1 MNEAQKL
8 LAAAFAGELDLDADA
23 SGSSGVSA
31 PEGTAAPANAES
43 IQAAAEAAAGAE
55 AANTATTAGTAAN
68 ASAQEEHEG
77 APEGAPIASKSG
89 GYTIPYEKLTEART
103 ARDSAIAERDQLRA
117 QLEQVTAAQ
126 AANLQQA
133 QAEAQA
139 RADAGKVPTQA
150 DQNLAAAKSLVD
162 GGADASLFGSFSEED
177 IAAGINKLVSQ
188 QVSDQV
194 AARVEAALAPQREAQ
209 AREQA
214 VTAEQAHA
222 QKILDAHKDA
232 FEVAESKEFASW
244 KSGQPG
250 YMQAAID
257 RTLQA
262 GTAQDVIDL
271 LGQFKQFHAGTAGAA
286 AGDPTAEAVAKA
298 LANAKTEPP
307 VSLSSLPGAAPA
319 GTEAERAVALASDPA
334 ALLEY
339 VSSLPRDRQTSLM
352 NSVV

>member
-43 IQAAAEAAAGAE
+43 TQAATEAAAGAE
-55 AANTATTAGTAAN
+55 AATTATTAGTAAN
-68 ASAQEEHEG
+68 ASAQEEH
-77 APEGAPIASKSG
+77 EGAPIASKSG

-117 QLEQVTAAQ
+117 QLEQMTAAQ
-126 AANLQQA
+126 AATLQQA

-139 RADAGKVPTQA
+139 RADAGKAPTQA
-150 DQNLAAAKSLVD
+150 DQNLAAATSLVQS
-162 GGADASLFGSFSEED
+162 GTDASLFGDFSEEG
-177 IAAGINKLVSQ
+177 IASGIEKL
-188 QVSDQV
+188 V

-209 AREQA
+209 ARDQA
-214 VTAEQAHA
+214 VSAEEAHTK
-222 QKILDAHKDA
+222 KILDAHKDA

-271 LGQFKQFHAGTAGAA
+271 LGQFKQVHGATAGAA
-286 AGDPTAEAVAKA
+286 TGDPTAAAVAKA
-298 LANAKTEPP
+298 LADAKTAPP

-319 GTEAERAVALASDPA
+319 GTEAERAAALASDPV

-339 VSSLPRDRQTSLM
+339 MSSLPRDRQTSLM

>member
-1 MNEAQKL
+1 VTTEAQKL

-31 PEGTAAPANAES
+31 TQGAAAPANAES
-43 IQAAAEAAAGAE
+43 TQAATEAAAGAE
-55 AANTATTAGTAAN
+55 AATTATTAGTAAT

-77 APEGAPIASKSG
+77 APEGAPIVSKSG

-103 ARDSAIAERDQLRA
+103 ARDSAIAEAAQLRA
-117 QLEQVTAAQ
+117 QLEQMTAAQ

-139 RADAGKVPTQA
+139 RADAGKAPTQA
-150 DQNLAAAKSLVD
+150 DQNLAAATSLVQ
-162 GGADASLFGSFSEED
+162 GGTDASLFGDFSEEG
-177 IAAGINKLVSQ
+177 IASGIEKL
-188 QVSDQV
+188 V

-209 AREQA
+209 ARDQA
-214 VTAEQAHA
+214 VSAEQAHT
-222 QKILDAHKDA
+222 QKILDVHKDA

-286 AGDPTAEAVAKA
+286 AGDPTAAAVAKA

-307 VSLSSLPGAAPA
+307 VSLSSLTGAAAA
-319 GTEAERAVALASDPA
+319 GATEAERVMELAGDPA
-334 ALLEY
+334 ALLAY
-339 VSSLPRDRQTSLM
+339 MQSLPPERQMRLM

>member
-1 MNEAQKL
+1 M
-8 LAAAFAGELDLDADA
+8 AAAFAGELDLDADA

-31 PEGTAAPANAES
+31 PEGAAAPANAES
-43 IQAAAEAAAGAE
+43 TQAATDAAAGAE
-55 AANTATTAGTAAN
+55 AATTGTTAGTAAT
-68 ASAQEEHEG
+68 ASAQEEH
-77 APEGAPIASKSG
+77 EGAPIASKSG

-117 QLEQVTAAQ
+117 QLEQMTAAQ

-139 RADAGKVPTQA
+139 RADAGKAPTQA
-150 DQNLAAAKSLVD
+150 DQNLAAATSLVQ
-162 GGADASLFGSFSEED
+162 GGTDASLFGDFSEEG
-177 IAAGINKLVSQ
+177 IASGIEKL
-188 QVSDQV
+188 V

-214 VTAEQAHA
+214 VTAEQLHA

-307 VSLSSLPGAAPA
+307 VSLSSLPGAAAA
-319 GTEAERAVALASDPA
+319 GASEAERVMELAGDPA
-334 ALLEY
+334 ALLAY
-339 VSSLPRDRQTSLM
+339 MQSLPPERQMRLM

>member
-31 PEGTAAPANAES
+31 TQGAAAPANAES
-43 IQAAAEAAAGAE
+43 TQAATEAAAGAE
-55 AANTATTAGTAAN
+55 AATTATTAGTAAT
-68 ASAQEEHEG
+68 ASAQEEH
-77 APEGAPIASKSG
+77 EGAPIASKSG

-103 ARDSAIAERDQLRA
+103 ARDSAIAEAAQLRA
-117 QLEQVTAAQ
+117 QLEQMTAAQ

-139 RADAGKVPTQA
+139 RADAGKAPTQA
-150 DQNLAAAKSLVD
+150 DQNLAAAKSLVE

-177 IAAGINKLVSQ
+177 IAAGINKLVA
-188 QVSDQV
+188 DQV

-209 AREQA
+209 ARDLA
-214 VTAEQAHA
+214 VSAEQAHT

-262 GTAQDVIDL
+262 GSAQDVIDL
-271 LGQFKQFHAGTAGAA
+271 LGQFKQVHANAAGAA
-286 AGDPTAEAVAKA
+286 TADPTAAAVAKA
-298 LANAKTEPP
+298 LADAKTEPP

-339 VSSLPRDRQTSLM
+339 MSSLPRDRQTSLM

>member
-31 PEGTAAPANAES
+31 PEGAATPVNAEGT
-43 IQAAAEAAAGAE
+43 QAATEAAAGTE
-55 AANTATTAGTAAN
+55 AATTATTAGTATS
-68 ASAQEEHEG
+68 ASAQDEPEG

-103 ARDSAIAERDQLRA
+103 ARDSAIAEAAQLRA
-117 QLEQVTAAQ
+117 QLEQMTAAQ

-139 RADAGKVPTQA
+139 RADAGKAPTQA
-150 DQNLAAAKSLVD
+150 DQNLAAATSLVQ
-162 GGADASLFGSFSEED
+162 GGTDASLFGDFSEEG
-177 IAAGINKLVSQ
+177 IASGIEKL
-188 QVSDQV
+188 V
-194 AARVEAALAPQREAQ
+194 AARVEAALAPRREAQ

-214 VTAEQAHA
+214 VSAEQVHT

-262 GTAQDVIDL
+262 GSAQDVIDL
-271 LGQFKQFHAGTAGAA
+271 LGQFKQVHAAAAGAA
-286 AGDPTAEAVAKA
+286 TGDPTAAAVAKA
-298 LANAKTEPP
+298 LADAKTAPP

-319 GTEAERAVALASDPA
+319 GTEAERATALASDPA

-339 VSSLPRDRQTSLM
+339 MSSLPRDRQTSLM

>member
-1 MNEAQKL
+1 MTTEAQKL

-31 PEGTAAPANAES
+31 PEGTADPANAES
-43 IQAAAEAAAGAE
+43 TQAATEAAAGAE
-55 AANTATTAGTAAN
+55 AGTTANTAGTAAT
-68 ASAQEEHEG
+68 ASAQDEH
-77 APEGAPIASKSG
+77 EGAPIASKSG
-89 GYTIPYEKLTEART
+89 SYTIPYEKLTEART
-103 ARDSAIAERDQLRA
+103 ARDSAIAERDHLRA
-117 QLEQVTAAQ
+117 QLEQMTAAQ

-139 RADAGKVPTQA
+139 RADAGKAPTLA
-150 DQNLAAAKSLVD
+150 DQNLAAAKSLVE

-177 IAAGINKLVSQ
+177 IAAGINKLVA
-188 QVSDQV
+188 DQV

-214 VTAEQAHA
+214 LTAEQAHT
-222 QKILDAHKDA
+222 QRILDAHKDA
-232 FEVAESKEFASW
+232 FEIAESKEFASW
-244 KSGQPG
+244 KSGHPG

-257 RTLQA
+257 RTLNS
-262 GTAQDVIDL
+262 GSAQDVIDL
-271 LGQFKQFHAGTAGAA
+271 LGQFKQVHAAAAGAA
-286 AGDPTAEAVAKA
+286 TGDPTAAAVEKA
-298 LANAKTEPP
+298 LADAKTAPP

-339 VSSLPRDRQTSLM
+339 MSSLPRDRQNSLM

>member
-8 LAAAFAGELDLDADA
+8 LAAAFAGELDLDAGA
-23 SGSSGVSA
+23 YGSSGVSA
-31 PEGTAAPANAES
+31 PEGAAAPANAES
-43 IQAAAEAAAGAE
+43 TQAATEAAAGAE
-55 AANTATTAGTAAN
+55 AATTATAAGTAAT

-117 QLEQVTAAQ
+117 QLEQMTAAQ

-139 RADAGKVPTQA
+139 RADAGKAPTQA

-177 IAAGINKLVSQ
+177 IAAGINKLVA
-188 QVSDQV
+188 DQV

-214 VTAEQAHA
+214 VTAEQLHA
-222 QKILDAHKDA
+222 QKILGAHKDA

-271 LGQFKQFHAGTAGAA
+271 LGQFKQFHAGTVGATTA
-286 AGDPTAEAVAKA
+286 DPTAAAVAKA

-339 VSSLPRDRQTSLM
+339 MSSLPRDRQTSLM

>member
-1 MNEAQKL
+1 MNEAQQL

-23 SGSSGVSA
+23 SGSSGVSV
-31 PEGTAAPANAES
+31 PEGSTAPANAES
-43 IQAAAEAAAGAE
+43 TQAATEAAAGAE
-55 AANTATTAGTAAN
+55 AATTATTAGTAAT
-68 ASAQEEHEG
+68 ASAQDE
-77 APEGAPIASKSG
+77 PEGAPIASKSG

-117 QLEQVTAAQ
+117 QLEQMTAAQ

-133 QAEAQA
+133 QTEAQA
-139 RADAGKVPTQA
+139 RADAGKAPTQA
-150 DQNLAAAKSLVD
+150 DQNLAAAKSLVE

-177 IAAGINKLVSQ
+177 IAAGINKLVA
-188 QVSDQV
+188 DQV

-214 VTAEQAHA
+214 VSAEQAHT

-262 GTAQDVIDL
+262 GSAQDVIDL
-271 LGQFKQFHAGTAGAA
+271 LGQFKQVHASAAGAA
-286 AGDPTAEAVAKA
+286 TADPTAAAVAKA
-298 LANAKTEPP
+298 LADAKTEPP
-307 VSLSSLPGAAPA
+307 VSLSSLPGAAAA
-319 GTEAERAVALASDPA
+319 GASEAERVMELSGDPVALLA
-334 ALLEY
+334 Y
-339 VSSLPRDRQTSLM
+339 MQSLPPERQMRLM

>member
-1 MNEAQKL
+1 MNQAQQL
-8 LAAAFAGELDLDADA
+8 LAQAFAGELDLDADA
-23 SGSSGVSA
+23 SGSSVVS
-31 PEGTAAPANAES
+31 GDAPATPSAEAS
-43 IQAAAEAAAGAE
+43 TAEAAQTPAPAV
-55 AANTATTAGTAAN
+55 ATP
-68 ASAQEEHEG
+68 AQDEQ
-77 APEGAPIASKSG
+77 EGAPIASKSG
-89 GYTIPYEKLTEART
+89 SYTIPYEKLTEART

-117 QLEQVTAAQ
+117 QLEQMTAAQ

-139 RADAGKVPTQA
+139 RADAGKAPTQA

-177 IAAGINKLVSQ
+177 IAAGINKLVA
-188 QVSDQV
+188 DQV

-214 VTAEQAHA
+214 VTAEQAHT

-307 VSLSSLPGAAPA
+307 VSLSSLPGAAAA
-319 GTEAERAVALASDPA
+319 GATEAERVMELAGDPA
-334 ALLEY
+334 ALLAY
-339 VSSLPRDRQTSLM
+339 MQSLPPERQMRLM

>member
-31 PEGTAAPANAES
+31 TQGTATPANAES
-43 IQAAAEAAAGAE
+43 TQAATEAAAGAE
-55 AANTATTAGTAAN
+55 AANTASTAGTAAT
-68 ASAQEEHEG
+68 ASTQEEHEG

-117 QLEQVTAAQ
+117 QLEQMTAAQ
-126 AANLQQA
+126 ATNLQQA

-139 RADAGKVPTQA
+139 RADAGKAPTQA

-162 GGADASLFGSFSEED
+162 GGADASLFGSFSEDD
-177 IAAGINKLVSQ
+177 IAAGINKLVA
-188 QVSDQV
+188 DQV

-214 VTAEQAHA
+214 VTAEQVHA

-271 LGQFKQFHAGTAGAA
+271 LGQFKQFHAGMAGAA
-286 AGDPTAEAVAKA
+286 TADPTAAAVAKA
-298 LANAKTEPP
+298 LADAKTEPP

-339 VSSLPRDRQTSLM
+339 MSSLPRDRQTSLM

>member
-77 APEGAPIASKSG
+77 APIASKSG

-117 QLEQVTAAQ
+117 QLEQMTAAQ

-139 RADAGKVPTQA
+139 RADAGKAPTQA

-188 QVSDQV
+188 QVADQV

-209 AREQA
+209 AREQE
-214 VTAEQAHA
+214 VTAEQLHA

-271 LGQFKQFHAGTAGAA
+271 LGQFKQFHAGAAGAA
-286 AGDPTAEAVAKA
+286 TADPTAAAVAKA

-307 VSLSSLPGAAPA
+307 VSLSSLPGAADA
-319 GTEAERAVALASDPA
+319 GATEAERVMELAGDPA
-334 ALLEY
+334 ALLAY
-339 VSSLPRDRQTSLM
+339 MQSLPPERQMRLM

>member
-23 SGSSGVSA
+23 SGSTGVSTTQGAAA
-31 PEGTAAPANAES
+31 PENAEAT
-43 IQAAAEAAAGAE
+43 QAATEAAAGAE
-55 AANTATTAGTAAN
+55 AATTVGTAAT
-68 ASAQEEHEG
+68 ASAQEE
-77 APEGAPIASKSG
+77 PEGAPIASKSG

-103 ARDSAIAERDQLRA
+103 ARDSAIAEAAQLRA

-139 RADAGKVPTQA
+139 RADAGKAPTQA
-150 DQNLAAAKSLVD
+150 DQNLAAAKSLVE

-194 AARVEAALAPQREAQ
+194 AARVEAALAPQREAL

-214 VTAEQAHA
+214 VTKEQTHT

-257 RTLQA
+257 HTLQA
-262 GTAQDVIDL
+262 GNAQDVIDL
-271 LGQFKQFHAGTAGAA
+271 LGQFKQVHAGAA
-286 AGDPTAEAVAKA
+286 GAATGDPTAAAVAKA
-298 LANAKTEPP
+298 LADAKTAPP

-339 VSSLPRDRQTSLM
+339 MSSLPRDRQTSLM

>member
-23 SGSSGVSA
+23 SGSTGVSA
-31 PEGTAAPANAES
+31 PEGTAVPANAES
-43 IQAAAEAAAGAE
+43 TQAAAEAAAGAE
-55 AANTATTAGTAAN
+55 AATTATTATTAGTAAN
-68 ASAQEEHEG
+68 ASAQEEH
-77 APEGAPIASKSG
+77 EGAPIASKSG

-103 ARDSAIAERDQLRA
+103 ARDSAIAEAAQLRA

-139 RADAGKVPTQA
+139 RADAGKAPTQA
-150 DQNLAAAKSLVD
+150 DQNLAAAKSLVE

-177 IAAGINKLVSQ
+177 IAAGINKLVA
-188 QVSDQV
+188 DQV

-214 VTAEQAHA
+214 VSAEQAHT

-271 LGQFKQFHAGTAGAA
+271 LGQFKQVHAAAAGAA
-286 AGDPTAEAVAKA
+286 TGDPTAAAVAKA
-298 LANAKTEPP
+298 LADAKTAPP

-319 GTEAERAVALASDPA
+319 GTEAERAAALASDPV

-339 VSSLPRDRQTSLM
+339 MSSLPRDRQTSLM

>member
-1 MNEAQKL
+1 M
-8 LAAAFAGELDLDADA
+8 
-23 SGSSGVSA
+23 
-31 PEGTAAPANAES
+31 
-43 IQAAAEAAAGAE
+43 
-55 AANTATTAGTAAN
+55 
-68 ASAQEEHEG
+68 
-77 APEGAPIASKSG
+77 
-89 GYTIPYEKLTEART
+89 
-103 ARDSAIAERDQLRA
+103 
-117 QLEQVTAAQ
+117 
-126 AANLQQA
+126 
-133 QAEAQA
+133 
-139 RADAGKVPTQA
+139 
-150 DQNLAAAKSLVD
+150 
-162 GGADASLFGSFSEED
+162 
-177 IAAGINKLVSQ
+177 
-188 QVSDQV
+188 
-194 AARVEAALAPQREAQ
+194 APQREAQ

-214 VTAEQAHA
+214 VTAEQVHA

-271 LGQFKQFHAGTAGAA
+271 LGQFKQFHAGTVGATTA
-286 AGDPTAEAVAKA
+286 DPTAAAVAKA

>member
-31 PEGTAAPANAES
+31 PEGAAAPANAES
-43 IQAAAEAAAGAE
+43 TQAATDAAAGAE
-55 AANTATTAGTAAN
+55 AATTATTAGTAAT
-68 ASAQEEHEG
+68 ASTQEEH
-77 APEGAPIASKSG
+77 EGAPIASKSG

-103 ARDSAIAERDQLRA
+103 ARDSAIAEAAQLRA
-117 QLEQVTAAQ
+117 QLEQMTAAQ

-139 RADAGKVPTQA
+139 RADAGKAPTQA
-150 DQNLAAAKSLVD
+150 DQNLAAATSLVQ
-162 GGADASLFGSFSEED
+162 GGTDASLFGDFSEEG
-177 IAAGINKLVSQ
+177 IASGIEKL
-188 QVSDQV
+188 V

-209 AREQA
+209 ARDQA
-214 VTAEQAHA
+214 VSAEQAHT

-262 GTAQDVIDL
+262 GSAQDVIDL
-271 LGQFKQFHAGTAGAA
+271 LGQFKQVHAAAAGAA
-286 AGDPTAEAVAKA
+286 TADPTAAAVAKA
-298 LANAKTEPP
+298 LADAKTAPP

-319 GTEAERAVALASDPA
+319 GTEAERVAALASDPA

-339 VSSLPRDRQTSLM
+339 MSSLPRDRQTSLM

>member
-31 PEGTAAPANAES
+31 TEGAAAAANAES
-43 IQAAAEAAAGAE
+43 AQAAPEAAAGAE
-55 AANTATTAGTAAN
+55 AATTATTAGTAAN

-77 APEGAPIASKSG
+77 SPIASKSG

-103 ARDSAIAERDQLRA
+103 ARDSAIAEAAQLRA
-117 QLEQVTAAQ
+117 QLEQMTAAQ

-139 RADAGKVPTQA
+139 RADAGKAPTQA
-150 DQNLAAAKSLVD
+150 DQNLAAATSLVQ
-162 GGADASLFGSFSEED
+162 GGTDASLFGDFSEEG
-177 IAAGINKLVSQ
+177 IASGIEKL
-188 QVSDQV
+188 V

-214 VTAEQAHA
+214 VTAEQAHT

-262 GTAQDVIDL
+262 GSTQDVIDL
-271 LGQFKQFHAGTAGAA
+271 LGQFKQVHANAAGAA
-286 AGDPTAEAVAKA
+286 TADPTAAAVAKA
-298 LANAKTEPP
+298 LADAKTAPP

-319 GTEAERAVALASDPA
+319 GTEAERAAALASDPA

-339 VSSLPRDRQTSLM
+339 MSSLPRDRQTSLM

>member
-8 LAAAFAGELDLDADA
+8 LAAAFAGELDLDAGA

-31 PEGTAAPANAES
+31 PEGAAAPANAES
-43 IQAAAEAAAGAE
+43 TQAATEAAAGAE
-55 AANTATTAGTAAN
+55 AATTATAAGTAAT

-117 QLEQVTAAQ
+117 QLEQMTAAQ

-139 RADAGKVPTQA
+139 RADAGKAPTQA

-177 IAAGINKLVSQ
+177 IAAGINKLVA
-188 QVSDQV
+188 DQV

-271 LGQFKQFHAGTAGAA
+271 LGQFKQFHAGTVGATTA
-286 AGDPTAEAVAKA
+286 DPTAAAVAKA

>member
-31 PEGTAAPANAES
+31 TQGAAAPANAES
-43 IQAAAEAAAGAE
+43 TQAATEAAAGAE
-55 AANTATTAGTAAN
+55 AATTAATAGTAAN

-77 APEGAPIASKSG
+77 APIASKSG
-89 GYTIPYEKLTEART
+89 SYTIPYEKLTEART

-117 QLEQVTAAQ
+117 QLEQMTAAQ

-139 RADAGKVPTQA
+139 RADAGKAPTQA
-150 DQNLAAAKSLVD
+150 DQNLAAAKSLVE
-162 GGADASLFGSFSEED
+162 GGVDASLFGDFSEE
-177 IAAGINKLVSQ
+177 ALAKGILKA
-188 QVSDQV
+188 V
-194 AARVEAALAPQREAQ
+194 ADGVEAALEPQRQAQREAQ

-214 VTAEQAHA
+214 SQAQTAEQEHV
-222 QKILDAHKDA
+222 QTILDAHKDA
-232 FEVAESKEFASW
+232 FEVAESKEFAAW
-244 KSGQPG
+244 KAGQPG
-250 YMQAAID
+250 FMQAAID
-257 RTLQA
+257 RTLNA

-271 LGQFKQFHAGTAGAA
+271 LGQFKQVHAGTAGAA
-286 AGDPTAEAVAKA
+286 TSDPTAAAVAKA

-307 VSLSSLPGAAPA
+307 VSLSSLPGAAAA
-319 GTEAERAVALASDPA
+319 GATEAERVMELAGDPA
-334 ALLEY
+334 ALLAY
-339 VSSLPRDRQTSLM
+339 MQSLPPERQMRLM

>member
-31 PEGTAAPANAES
+31 PEGSATSANSES
-43 IQAAAEAAAGAE
+43 TQAATAAAAGAE
-55 AANTATTAGTAAN
+55 AATTATTAGTAAA
-68 ASAQEEHEG
+68 ASAQEEH
-77 APEGAPIASKSG
+77 EGAPIASKSG

-103 ARDSAIAERDQLRA
+103 ARDSAIAEAAQLRA
-117 QLEQVTAAQ
+117 QLEQMTAAQ

-139 RADAGKVPTQA
+139 RADAGKAPTQA
-150 DQNLAAAKSLVD
+150 DQNLAAATSLVQ
-162 GGADASLFGSFSEED
+162 GGTDASLFGDFSEEG
-177 IAAGINKLVSQ
+177 IASGIEKL
-188 QVSDQV
+188 V

-214 VTAEQAHA
+214 VSAEQAHT

-250 YMQAAID
+250 YVQAAID

-271 LGQFKQFHAGTAGAA
+271 LGQFKQVHAAAAGAA
-286 AGDPTAEAVAKA
+286 TTDPTAAAVAKA
-298 LANAKTEPP
+298 LADAKTAPP

>member
-8 LAAAFAGELDLDADA
+8 LAAAFAGDLDLDADA

-31 PEGTAAPANAES
+31 PESTATPANAES
-43 IQAAAEAAAGAE
+43 TQAATEAAAGAE
-55 AANTATTAGTAAN
+55 AATTATTATTASTAAN
-68 ASAQEEHEG
+68 ASAQEEHED
-77 APEGAPIASKSG
+77 APIASKSG

-117 QLEQVTAAQ
+117 QLEQMTAAQ

-139 RADAGKVPTQA
+139 RADAGKAPTQA

-177 IAAGINKLVSQ
+177 IAAGINKLVA
-188 QVSDQV
+188 DQV

-262 GTAQDVIDL
+262 GTAQDVIYL
-271 LGQFKQFHAGTAGAA
+271 LGQFKQFHAGAAGAA
-286 AGDPTAEAVAKA
+286 AGDPTAAAVAKA

-339 VSSLPRDRQTSLM
+339 MSSLPRDRQTSLM

>member
-31 PEGTAAPANAES
+31 PEGTAAPSNAES
-43 IQAAAEAAAGAE
+43 TQAATEAAAGAE
-55 AANTATTAGTAAN
+55 AATATTTAGNAAT

-117 QLEQVTAAQ
+117 QLEQMTAAQ

-139 RADAGKVPTQA
+139 RADAGKAPTQA

-177 IAAGINKLVSQ
+177 IAAGINKLVA
-188 QVSDQV
+188 DQV

-214 VTAEQAHA
+214 VTAEQVHA

-271 LGQFKQFHAGTAGAA
+271 LGQFKQFHAGAA
-286 AGDPTAEAVAKA
+286 NAATSDPTAAAVAKA

-339 VSSLPRDRQTSLM
+339 MSSLPRDRQTSLM